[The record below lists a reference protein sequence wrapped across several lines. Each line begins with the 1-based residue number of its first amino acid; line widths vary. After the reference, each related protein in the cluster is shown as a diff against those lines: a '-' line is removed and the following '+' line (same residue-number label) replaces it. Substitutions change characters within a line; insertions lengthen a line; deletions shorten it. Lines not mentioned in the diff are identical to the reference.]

1 MNKNVLVCD
10 PRYVLNLSHS
20 VIIRSLTF
28 GSSKTMGLANF
39 VEFHGLQDLSYYRK
53 LTMHGLQDL
62 PYYRKLTMHV
72 ANAKKIHIALN

>member
-1 MNKNVLVCD
+1 MDDLKNKHRLCLVNKNVLVCD

-39 VEFHGLQDLSYYRK
+39 VEFHGLPVSF
-53 LTMHGLQDL
+53 
-62 PYYRKLTMHV
+62 
-72 ANAKKIHIALN
+72 I